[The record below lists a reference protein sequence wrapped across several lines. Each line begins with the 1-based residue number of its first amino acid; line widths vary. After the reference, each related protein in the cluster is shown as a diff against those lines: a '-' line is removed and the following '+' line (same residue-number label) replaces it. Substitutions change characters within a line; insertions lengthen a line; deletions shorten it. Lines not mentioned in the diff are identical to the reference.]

1 MIDRYL
7 LEGERATL
15 ILGYE
20 DYYIT
25 SYGRVFSAKKKVNY
39 QTLNGVQYQAI
50 VYKEL
55 NQMNIKGYKVVSLSR
70 RKEGSKKFY
79 IHDLVYRNFVGD
91 FNKHYFQIK
100 HINKKKEDNN
110 LDNLALEFRKKDSK
124 FIEKYFYQQKL
135 LNCLNEY

>member
-7 LEGERATL
+7 FNGERATL

-25 SYGRVFSAKKKVNY
+25 TTGRVFSAKKKVEY
-39 QTLNGVQYQAI
+39 ETLNGVKYQAI

-55 NQMNIKGYKVVSLSR
+55 NQMNVKGYKVVSLSR
-70 RKEGSKKFY
+70 RKEGAKKFY
-79 IHDLVYRNFVGD
+79 IHDLVYRNFIGD
-91 FNKHYFQIK
+91 FNKQ
-100 HINKKKEDNN
+100 EDNN
-110 LDNLALEFRKKDSK
+110 LNNLMLEFRKKDSK
-124 FIEKYFYQQKL
+124 FIEKYFYQKKL